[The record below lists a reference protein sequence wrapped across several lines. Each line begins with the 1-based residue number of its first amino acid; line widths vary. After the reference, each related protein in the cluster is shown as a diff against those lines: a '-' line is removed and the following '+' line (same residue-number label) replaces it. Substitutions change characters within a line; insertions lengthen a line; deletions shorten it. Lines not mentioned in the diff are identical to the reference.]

1 MSEGYKALYRKYR
14 PMTFDDVYGQE
25 HIVPIL
31 KNQIASGKAAHAYL
45 FCGTRGTGKTTCAKI
60 FARAVNCESPRD
72 GSPCGE
78 CPSCIASSS
87 GLNTDIVEMDAA
99 SNTGVNDVRDLIDE
113 ITYTPTELKY
123 RVYIIDEVHMMSTQ
137 AFNALLKTLE
147 EPPSHVIFIL
157 ATTEIHKLPAT
168 IVSRCQRFDF
178 GKIDTSVIC
187 QRLEQVAQKE
197 NIDIDEDAL
206 FVMAK
211 LSGGGLRDA
220 LGYLE
225 LCAGQT
231 GKIDGKRASELL
243 GVTPYDALLSVIKAI
258 SEKDIGGVFA
268 QIEDACKKTNDISVF
283 IEGLTSVYRDMLVV
297 KTVPNY
303 RKYIDLTPS
312 QAELLEKTAQKLS
325 KEKILYH
332 IKTLNDALFLMAKN
346 TSVKRLSAE
355 LALVRMCDERL
366 DTSNDAILSRLSSL
380 EDKITLG
387 VYSAPVNKT
396 EAVKAEP
403 AEKNEDAPIAPRKEE
418 PVQTVTEEKPLPV
431 IEPDSGKKSLKVYKK
446 WGEVTSK
453 ITSAD
458 ISSMMY
464 LSGSNAYEGD
474 GILFVFFP
482 GELAKTIAETN
493 REKIV
498 SVVTIISDGKY
509 TERNISFG
517 CKENINE
524 EYTLLDDF
532 VKDNIEGE

>member
-14 PMTFDDVYGQE
+14 PMTFDDVHGQE

-31 KNQIASGKAAHAYL
+31 KNQIATGKAAHAYL

-60 FARAVNCESPRD
+60 FARAVNCEKPRD

-78 CPSCIASSS
+78 CPSCIASAS

-147 EPPSHVIFIL
+147 EPPSHIIFIL

-187 QRLEQVAQKE
+187 KRLGQVAEKE

-211 LSGGGLRDA
+211 LAGGGLRDA

-243 GVTPYDALLSVIKAI
+243 GVTPYDALLSVVSAV
-258 SEKDIGGVFA
+258 SEKDIGSVFA

-283 IEGLTSVYRDMLVV
+283 VEGLTSVYRDMLVV

-303 RKYIDLTPS
+303 RKYVDLTPS

-346 TSVKRLSAE
+346 TSVKRMAAE
-355 LALVRMCDERL
+355 LALVRMCDEKL
-366 DTSNDAILSRLSSL
+366 DTSSDALLSRISSL
-380 EDKITLG
+380 EDKVTLG
-387 VYSAPVNKT
+387 VYSAPVQTEAKAQPVKKAEETPKAPVKEEKT
-396 EAVKAEP
+396 EAK
-403 AEKNEDAPIAPRKEE
+403 
-418 PVQTVTEEKPLPV
+418 EEKPIV
-431 IEPDSGKKSLKVYKK
+431 QESYDDKKSLKVYKK

-453 ITSAD
+453 ITASD

-464 LSGSNAYEGD
+464 LSGSSAFEGD

-517 CKENINE
+517 CKENISG

>member
-14 PMTFDDVYGQE
+14 PMTFDDVHGQE

-31 KNQIASGKAAHAYL
+31 KNQIATGKAAHAYL

-187 QRLEQVAQKE
+187 KRLGQVAEKE

-211 LSGGGLRDA
+211 LAGGGLRDA

-225 LCAGQT
+225 LCAGQS

-243 GVTPYDALLSVIKAI
+243 GVTPYDALLSVVSAV
-258 SEKDIGGVFA
+258 SEKDIGSVFA
-268 QIEDACKKTNDISVF
+268 QIEDACRKTNDISVF
-283 IEGLTSVYRDMLVV
+283 VEGLTSVYRDMLVV

-303 RKYIDLTPS
+303 RKYVDLTPS

-346 TSVKRLSAE
+346 TSVKRMAAE

-366 DTSNDAILSRLSSL
+366 DTSNDAILSRISSL

-387 VYSAPVNKT
+387 VYSAPVQAEVKT
-396 EAVKAEP
+396 EPVTKTE
-403 AEKNEDAPIAPRKEE
+403 EAPKVPVKEE
-418 PVQTVTEEKPLPV
+418 KTEIKEEKPTLS
-431 IEPDSGKKSLKVYKK
+431 EPTGDKKSLKIYKK

-453 ITSAD
+453 ITASD

-474 GILFVFFP
+474 GILFIFFP

-493 REKIV
+493 RGKIV
-498 SVVTIISDGKY
+498 NVITIISDGKY
-509 TERNISFG
+509 NERNISFG